1 MAVKRIAS
9 EDMTRRG
16 ILLRAFEET
25 LNKIAAYGRPPSRW
39 EEDVL
44 ARALAATACGDFPC
58 AANEL
63 IELKE
68 SRPEID
74 LGREV
79 ARPARAHP
87 LSLSSLRQ
95 GLATLRALD

>member
-1 MAVKRIAS
+1 M
-9 EDMTRRG
+9 MRRG

-25 LNKIAAYGRPPSRW
+25 LNKIDAYGRPPSRW

-44 ARALAATACGDFPC
+44 ARALAATACGDFVG

-63 IELKE
+63 IELRD
-68 SRPEID
+68 SRPEKD

-79 ARPARAHP
+79 SRPVRAHP
-87 LSLSSLRQ
+87 LSTSSLRQ
-95 GLATLRALD
+95 GLANLQLLDFVTL